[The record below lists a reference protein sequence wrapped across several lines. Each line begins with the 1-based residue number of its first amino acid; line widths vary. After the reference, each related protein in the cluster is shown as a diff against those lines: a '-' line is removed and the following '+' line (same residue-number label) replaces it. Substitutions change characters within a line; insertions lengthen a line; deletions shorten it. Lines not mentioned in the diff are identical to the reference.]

1 MNGKKKTILVIS
13 LLIFCFAYLTV
24 RGIQGAY
31 ESAISGEVD
40 NTVAKWSIKVNNQ
53 EITSESTEEIPL
65 TYTVTDLTN
74 VRSGKVGP
82 GANLNYPIQIDASG
96 SEVAIKLTFTI
107 TDKTINPDKVL
118 TLTGV
123 TSSDLTIVRTGEAS
137 YSTVIAKDVLNSV
150 KTVNMAMTWVDDGSL
165 VEYSEESTADDF
177 VEITLNAIQ
186 YTGEALVPYSGS

>member
-118 TLTGV
+118 TITGV